1 MKTNPATSQC
11 TLSSEPK
18 LAQMGMH
25 ASGWVFGIKS
35 LADEICRLSRII
47 FSGLTTAIGA
57 RPVTIVLLARI
68 GFARVQERWRQ
79 MIGYGNT

>member
-1 MKTNPATSQC
+1 
-11 TLSSEPK
+11 
-18 LAQMGMH
+18 MH

-35 LADEICRLSRII
+35 LADEICRLSRMI

-57 RPVTIVLLARI
+57 GPVTIVLLARI
-68 GFARVQERWRQ
+68 GFARERWRQ

>member
-1 MKTNPATSQC
+1 
-11 TLSSEPK
+11 
-18 LAQMGMH
+18 MH

-47 FSGLTTAIGA
+47 FSGLTTAISAG
-57 RPVTIVLLARI
+57 PVTIVLLARI
-68 GFARVQERWRQ
+68 GFARVRERWRQ

>member
-1 MKTNPATSQC
+1 MQKNPATSQC
-11 TLSSEPK
+11 TLSSGPK
-18 LAQMGMH
+18 LGQMGMH

-47 FSGLTTAIGA
+47 FSGLTTAISAG
-57 RPVTIVLLARI
+57 PVTIVLLARI
-68 GFARVQERWRQ
+68 GFARVRERWRQ

>member
-18 LAQMGMH
+18 LGQMGMH

-57 RPVTIVLLARI
+57 RPVTIVLLI

>member
-1 MKTNPATSQC
+1 MQKNPATSQC
-11 TLSSEPK
+11 TLSSGPK
-18 LAQMGMH
+18 LGQMGMH

-35 LADEICRLSRII
+35 LADEICRLSRI

-57 RPVTIVLLARI
+57 VTIVLLARI
-68 GFARVQERWRQ
+68 GFVRVRERWRQ